1 MQTRRSDSPET
12 FRKSGEPRPSAAE
25 LEALFREYGRTKD
38 VRLRN
43 RLALAHER
51 LVHYFAQR
59 FAAGAGC
66 THEDLVQVGFMGLLN
81 AVERF
86 DPELGVNFVTFASP
100 TIMGVI
106 KRYLRD
112 HTWALKVPRRMR
124 ELGISLRRI
133 RERLESRLG
142 RSPTLGEIAA
152 EAGCSEEKVVE
163 AIELER
169 VYQPASLDSPSSDDG
184 SNEGAS
190 AWEAIGGTDP
200 RLEAIDER
208 EMLRGAIGELDE
220 REQRIIYGRFFGQAS
235 QSQVAD
241 QLGISQMHVSRLE
254 RQALK
259 RLKDMLS

>member
-1 MQTRRSDSPET
+1 LD
-12 FRKSGEPRPSAAE
+12 
-25 LEALFREYGRTKD
+25 ALFREYGRTKD

-66 THEDLVQVGFMGLLN
+66 SHEDLVQVGFMGLLN

-190 AWEAIGGTDP
+190 AWEAIGGADP

-220 REQRIIYGRFFGQAS
+220 REQRIIYGRFFGLAS

-259 RLKDMLS
+259 RLRDMLSS